1 MAGVAVIAI
10 LFECALIYN
19 RMLVYR
25 TFVPFHEGHFAVYG
39 PMANALADNRRWGL
53 KSDPP
58 DIAEKAAARAENHR
72 QTGDKYEW
80 AARRPWRSVP
90 PDPPIPPY
98 P

>member
-1 MAGVAVIAI
+1 MMVGVAVIAI

-19 RMLVYR
+19 RMPVYR
-25 TFVPFHEGHFAVYG
+25 TFVAFHDGQLAVHG
-39 PMANALADNRRWGL
+39 RMANALADNRLRGL
-53 KSDPP
+53 KRASP
-58 DIAEKAAARAENHR
+58 DIAEKAAARAYQR

-90 PDPPIPPY
+90 PDPPIPAY